1 MSRRSTYREVIL
13 VPRSST
19 YFFVL
24 ECLENPLAAIAGLLL
39 IGGIWIL
46 SSGKLFSPPAPVYT
60 KVPQAQKFLVKCQ
73 EAMKMEQTNLAID
86 YCTRA
91 IKIDPN
97 FSEAYSLR
105 GEVYSFLTNPGE
117 RLKNYEK
124 ALSLFQAQGYHQEA
138 ENMKK
143 LIYGHKYIINLRKE
157 NAQSKN

>member
-1 MSRRSTYREVIL
+1 
-13 VPRSST
+13 
-19 YFFVL
+19 
-24 ECLENPLAAIAGLLL
+24 
-39 IGGIWIL
+39 
-46 SSGKLFSPPAPVYT
+46 
-60 KVPQAQKFLVKCQ
+60 
-73 EAMKMEQTNLAID
+73 MKMEQTNLAID

-97 FSEAYSLR
+97 FSQAYRLR
-105 GEVYSFLTNPGE
+105 GQVHSFLINPSE

-143 LIYGHKYIINLRKE
+143 LIHAHKYFINLRKE